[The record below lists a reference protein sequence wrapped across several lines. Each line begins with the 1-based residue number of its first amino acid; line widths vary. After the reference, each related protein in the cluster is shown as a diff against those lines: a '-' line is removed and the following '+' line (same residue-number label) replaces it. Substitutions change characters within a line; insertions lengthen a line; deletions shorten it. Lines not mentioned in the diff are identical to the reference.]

1 MKLKK
6 FLALF
11 CVTAICMTIIAGC
24 GREAVNPVHEDDNTA
39 GAKMQLYVSNYE
51 GGFGKVWLE
60 EAAKRFEE
68 LHKDDEFSNGRK
80 GVDIKIT
87 SSINGT
93 AGSNFVQ
100 GLGNNTNDVFFTE
113 DAFYYDVMAGG
124 YALDITDV
132 VTETLSG
139 YGENRSVEDKMD
151 QSLVDFF
158 KTYVIE
164 YAVPSL
170 FHMRSLFDGAP
181 IQQLFVVILYNT
193 LVGFGSGVL
202 MYSNAMARIPDSLI
216 EYGKMEGISPIREFF
231 TVVLPCIYPTLE
243 TFLIIGLSQ
252 IFTDQANLY
261 TFFGDASHFSIQ
273 TIGYWLY
280 TQVLDGRATMSSY
293 PYSSAAGLVLSAIT
307 IPIVLIA
314 RHFLDKLDK
323 EVDF

>member
-1 MKLKK
+1 MSATKKLVTVRSRRRGELIFYCSLIAIPLLQFLIMYVAVNINSFVLAFKTYTVNPDGTASIVWAGFSNFQAFIK
-6 FLALF
+6 NLFSSEMILRLRNSLIVYGFRLGVGTVLALLF
-11 CVTAICMTIIAGC
+11 SYYIFKSYRGSGFFRYMLMLPSFMS
-24 GREAVNPVHEDDNTA
+24 PVV
-39 GAKMQLYVSNYE
+39 L
-51 GGFGKVWLE
+51 
-60 EAAKRFEE
+60 
-68 LHKDDEFSNGRK
+68 
-80 GVDIKIT
+80 
-87 SSINGT
+87 
-93 AGSNFVQ
+93 
-100 GLGNNTNDVFFTE
+100 
-113 DAFYYDVMAGG
+113 VM
-124 YALDITDV
+124 I
-132 VTETLSG
+132 
-139 YGENRSVEDKMD
+139 
-151 QSLVDFF
+151 F
-158 KTYVIE
+158 TYVIE

-181 IQQLFVVILYNT
+181 IQQLLVVILYNT

-202 MYSNAMARIPDSLI
+202 MYANAMARIPDSLI